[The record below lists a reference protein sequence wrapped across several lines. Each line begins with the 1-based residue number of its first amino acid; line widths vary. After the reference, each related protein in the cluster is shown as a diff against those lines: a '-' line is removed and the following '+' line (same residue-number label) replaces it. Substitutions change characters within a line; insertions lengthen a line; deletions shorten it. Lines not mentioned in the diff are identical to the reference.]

1 MSFAVIALVLTK
13 KPGTRNPGGVVMRS
27 IDFSEVGRNSGE
39 MLTLRDFCTRWLSR
53 RRVSRKSWDTDQ
65 SRISSYLQPSPLW
78 VMQLQQI
85 QPAHIAGMVE
95 ALTASGLSPAT
106 VRRFYSLVS
115 VIFKDAAVR
124 GHVSQSPCILGAEH
138 LPKKALPSGR
148 QKIISFSDFFRLLEV
163 VTPQRKA
170 IYSALFLTGARV
182 GEVAGLNWADWDKSR
197 QPLGALSVLR
207 QFHTGR
213 ARIEEGT
220 KTGVLKVLPVHR
232 FLASALSSWR
242 LQYQKT
248 TGFFPRGESPIFV
261 TAIKRQHWRADSLRN
276 QFKRDL
282 KKAGLRVSHTP
293 HDFRHSFITHAL
305 AGGADSRTVR
315 KITHPNPRDILDQ
328 YTHQSWGDFCRVVN
342 SIKLRGQVKAL

>member
-1 MSFAVIALVLTK
+1 MAGFVLV
-13 KPGTRNPGGVVMRS
+13 RRPGGAEVGGMARR
-27 IDFSEVGRNSGE
+27 IDFGGVAQRSGGRIVFG
-39 MLTLRDFCTRWLSR
+39 DFCDQWLQR
-53 RRVSRKSWDTDQ
+53 RRKSRKSWDTDEN
-65 SRISSYLQPSPLW
+65 RINSYLKPSPLW
-78 VMQLQQI
+78 ALDVSEV

-95 ALTASGLSPAT
+95 ALSASGLSPAT

-124 GHVSQSPCILGAEH
+124 GHVGQSPCILGAEH
-138 LPKKALPSGR
+138 LPKRAPPSGR
-148 QKIISFSDFFRLLEV
+148 QKIVSFSDFFQLLEV

-213 ARIEEGT
+213 ARVEEGT

-232 FLASALSSWR
+232 FLAAALSSWR

-282 KKAGLRVSHTP
+282 KKAGLPVSHTP

-305 AGGADSRTVR
+305 AAGADSRTVR

-342 SIKLRGQVKAL
+342 SIKLKGQVKAL